1 MCFLARGRHITRN
14 MCFLGRGKTY
24 HQAYVGGGE
33 GKKKCAL
40 HHGGVDFF
48 WNNPLRS
55 YNLGQKCEG
64 KWSLPCL
71 VSR

>member
-1 MCFLARGRHITRN
+1 MTRN
-14 MCFLGRGKTY
+14 MCFLGRGT
-24 HQAYVGGGE
+24 HITRPGVFGGGGE
-33 GKKKCAL
+33 CAL
-40 HHGGVDFF
+40 HRGGVDFF

-71 VSR
+71 VLR